1 MHRPPALARR
11 RLAVVTF
18 ALLATTTV
26 AVQGQD
32 PEILQGRVVDTQT
45 MGPVVR
51 AFVAQVGSQRGVV
64 TDSMGRF
71 ALPMDS
77 GLARAIRVVQFGYR
91 ELQTSVPTG
100 GEGRVLNVLLVP
112 DPIQLDGLTVLTER
126 LADRRRGIFGV
137 ADILLQEQLMTAS
150 EGSGYDLVRRMLP
163 FVELCDRQ
171 NSEALC
177 MGGRLGA
184 GGKRQVT
191 VCIDGSVV
199 PPELAQTI
207 LSGVDPRGLY
217 MVEVY
222 SRVGEVRMYSP
233 GYMQRL
239 IETDMDLPPLS
250 FGCSGAGG

>member
-1 MHRPPALARR
+1 MHRSAALARR
-11 RLAVVTF
+11 RSTLVAF
-18 ALLATTTV
+18 ALLAITAV
-26 AVQGQD
+26 AVEGQE
-32 PEILQGRVVDTQT
+32 PEVLQGRVVDTQT
-45 MGPVVR
+45 MGPVAR

-64 TDSMGRF
+64 TDSLGRF

-77 GLARAIRVVQFGYR
+77 AFARSIRVVQFGYR
-91 ELQTSVPTG
+91 ELQTNVPMG

-126 LADRRRGIFGV
+126 LADRRRGVFGI
-137 ADILLQEQLMTAS
+137 ADILLQEQLMTGP
-150 EGSGYDLVRRMLP
+150 EGSGFDLVRRMLP
-163 FVELCDRQ
+163 FVELCDRD

-177 MGGRLGA
+177 IGGRLGA
-184 GGKRQVT
+184 SGKRQVT

-199 PPELAQTI
+199 PPELAETI

-239 IETDMDLPPLS
+239 IKTDMDLPPLS